1 MFLLGKAFS
10 RGSIKNLFTRD
21 EIQGL
26 VCALLPLL
34 SLFSEKDGVYSDMT
48 MSREIMQEQKPYGKD
63 RILLANKQGD
73 KITIAVKFQSG
84 TG

>member
-1 MFLLGKAFS
+1 MRYKDLYVHFFP
-10 RGSIKNLFTRD
+10 F
-21 EIQGL
+21 
-26 VCALLPLL
+26 CPY
-34 SLFSEKDGVYSDMT
+34 FPEKDGVYSDMT